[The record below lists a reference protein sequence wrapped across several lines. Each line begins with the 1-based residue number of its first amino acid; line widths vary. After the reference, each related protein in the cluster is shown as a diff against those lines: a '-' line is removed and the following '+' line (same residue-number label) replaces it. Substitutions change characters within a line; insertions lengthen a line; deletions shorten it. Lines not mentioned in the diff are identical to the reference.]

1 MSSLSRFPL
10 LHNPPVFL
18 ERVVLLILRFGA
30 FVIPK
35 LKKGLRNS
43 ITSVLTCL
51 PNLPSLASIFPHPV
65 LESFPQS
72 IAVGAV
78 GERPSHLFNRFGAIA
93 YLNKP
98 VQEPLTDFLNVLPFD
113 ESGSFERLAKVF
125 GAVREWL
132 PLQAQQ
138 LASIPQGT
146 YQSRHK
152 YLKMGLPYPVAFPD
166 LCPEFQ
172 KAMPGR

>member
-1 MSSLSRFPL
+1 
-10 LHNPPVFL
+10 V
-18 ERVVLLILRFGA
+18 
-30 FVIPK
+30 
-35 LKKGLRNS
+35 
-43 ITSVLTCL
+43 
-51 PNLPSLASIFPHPV
+51 
-65 LESFPQS
+65 
-72 IAVGAV
+72 V
-78 GERPSHLFNRFGAIA
+78 GERPYNPFGRFSAIA

-98 VQEPLTDFLNVLPFD
+98 VQEPLTDFLNALPYD
-113 ESGSFERLAKVF
+113 EGGSFERLAKAF

-138 LASIPQGT
+138 LASIPQET

-166 LCPEFQ
+166 LCPELQ